1 MEKRKTVAVAEKK
14 TKGRAFAEQ
23 NKRND
28 SRCLDC
34 IQISH

>member
-28 SRCLDC
+28 SR
-34 IQISH
+34 